1 MKIAILGAGNVGGAL
16 ARAYASLGH
25 NIFFGVQDPNAEKN
39 QKLLKSTGQGAK
51 VGTVAE
57 AVNFGKII
65 VLSLP
70 WGVTQTVLKSI
81 ESFKGKLIIDCT
93 LPIAADFSGLTV
105 GHTKSGAEQ
114 VESWAKGAKVC
125 KAFGQTGFETMA
137 DPKRFEGTP
146 VMFVCGSNPASRST
160 TVELVNELG
169 FDGIDIGELSV
180 ARLLE
185 PYGFLWVH
193 LAYKVGLGRD
203 IAFALLRK

>member
-51 VGTVAE
+51 VRTVAE

-114 VESWAKGAKVC
+114 VESWAKGAKVY

-146 VMFVCGSNPASRST
+146 VMFVCGSDPASRST

>member
-1 MKIAILGAGNVGGAL
+1 MKIAILGAGNVGGTL
-16 ARAYASLGH
+16 GRAYASLGH
-25 NIFFGVQDPNAEKN
+25 NIFYGVQDPNAEKS
-39 QKLLKSTGQGAK
+39 QKLLESTGQGAK

-57 AVNFGKII
+57 AVNFGEII
-65 VLSLP
+65 ILSLP
-70 WGVTQTVLKSI
+70 WGVTQTVLESI
-81 ESFKGKLIIDCT
+81 ENFKGKIIIDCT

-114 VESWAKGAKVC
+114 VASWAKGAKVC
-125 KAFGQTGFETMA
+125 KTFGQTGFETMA
-137 DPKRFEGTP
+137 DPRRFEGTP
-146 VMFVCGSNPASRST
+146 VMFVCGSDPASRSA